1 MNQMLKK
8 SWQKKPGRAQRHK
21 ERRVH
26 PTALRNVREN
36 EGSKDIFT
44 VTTAQPMCHFSRKEK
59 IPSNAIGLAEYVGE
73 FLTCED
79 NQCTLRVPVV

>member
-8 SWQKKPGRAQRHK
+8 PWQKKPGRAQRHK
-21 ERRVH
+21 ERRAH
-26 PTALRNVREN
+26 PTTLTNVREN
-36 EGSKDIFT
+36 EGSQDIFK

-59 IPSNAIGLAEYVGE
+59 IPSNAIGLAECVGE

-79 NQCTLRVPVV
+79 NHCTLRVPAV